1 MYIRGKIT
9 KQITNSN
16 LTMNEILA
24 AGKTILYPTDTVWGI
39 GCDATNSTAVAKIFK
54 IKQRS
59 ESKSL
64 IILVSSQQMLQ
75 YYIPYISEAELA
87 YLQQVTTPT
96 TIIYSHPQHLASNV
110 VAADDTVAIRIV
122 QDTFCQRMI
131 SDFGKPIVSTS
142 ANLSGEQTPLY
153 FQMIS
158 KKIISQVDYVVPY
171 RQEEK
176 IIHQP
181 SRLIRFDDQGNIQ
194 ILR

>member
-75 YYIPYISEAELA
+75 YYIP
-87 YLQQVTTPT
+87 
-96 TIIYSHPQHLASNV
+96 
-110 VAADDTVAIRIV
+110 
-122 QDTFCQRMI
+122 
-131 SDFGKPIVSTS
+131 
-142 ANLSGEQTPLY
+142 
-153 FQMIS
+153 
-158 KKIISQVDYVVPY
+158 
-171 RQEEK
+171 
-176 IIHQP
+176 
-181 SRLIRFDDQGNIQ
+181 
-194 ILR
+194 

>member
-1 MYIRGKIT
+1 
-9 KQITNSN
+9 
-16 LTMNEILA
+16 
-24 AGKTILYPTDTVWGI
+24 
-39 GCDATNSTAVAKIFK
+39 
-54 IKQRS
+54 
-59 ESKSL
+59 
-64 IILVSSQQMLQ
+64 
-75 YYIPYISEAELA
+75 
-87 YLQQVTTPT
+87 
-96 TIIYSHPQHLASNV
+96 
-110 VAADDTVAIRIV
+110 
-122 QDTFCQRMI
+122 MI

-176 IIHQP
+176 VIHQP